1 MGDSL
6 ITVISIVLAAV
17 LIFVF
22 PMMAMAERNDDI
34 AQTTVQTAVQEFVNK
49 VSSTGKIT
57 QVDYDTMVQK
67 IYATGNTFDTEME
80 VQVLDANPGRMKDN
94 PNTQKDM
101 PGENNTYSIFQ
112 SQIMDEMK
120 SSSSKEVKLK
130 EGDNIIV
137 SVINSNITFS
147 QMFKGVFYGLS
158 GNNSY
163 KIVAHASD
171 VVKCDGI

>member
-22 PMMAMAERNDDI
+22 PMMAMAERNDDV
-34 AQTTVQTAVQEFVNK
+34 AVTTVQSAVQEFVNK

-57 QVDYDTMVQK
+57 QVDYDTMTQK

-80 VQVLDANPGRMKDN
+80 VQVLDANPGRTKNM
-94 PNTQKDM
+94 PNTQQNKI
-101 PGENNTYSIFQ
+101 GENLYYSEYK
-112 SQIMDEMK
+112 SQIL
-120 SSSSKEVKLK
+120 SKMNNTTDYKLK
-130 EGDNIIV
+130 EGDRITV
-137 SVINSNITFS
+137 KVINNNETIS
-147 QMFKGVFYGLS
+147 QMFKNFFYSLS
-158 GNNSY
+158 GNNTY
-163 KIVAHASD
+163 KISAQASD